1 MKKASNDF
9 EAWFAKA
16 EADLRT
22 TELIL
27 QSDNSLIEIGCYH
40 AQQCAEKYLKGY
52 LVFHQLPFKFV
63 HELAYL
69 TRLCM
74 NHDSA
79 FRELLDAASTLQDYA
94 TSVRYPSE
102 GLEPLSIT
110 DAQESLECAQLIR
123 KFVLEKVS

>member
-1 MKKASNDF
+1 MKKPSNDAN
-9 EAWFAKA
+9 AWFAKA
-16 EADLRT
+16 EADLQT

-27 QSDNSLIEIGCYH
+27 ERDERLVEIACYH

-52 LVFHQLPFKFV
+52 LVFHQIPFKFV

-74 NHDSA
+74 NHDED
-79 FRELLDAASTLQDYA
+79 FRELLDAASILQDYA

-102 GLEPLSIT
+102 GLEPLGVA

-123 KFVLEKVS
+123 EFVLQKAT